1 MSVTFMEETQL
12 APAADNH
19 LFRQVRDSDYQNGT
33 LSSLAFRPMPK
44 DKGELSVDVERLVIN
59 QQPVY
64 TSAQQSYTSFK
75 ANGGGRNSVGV
86 WAVTTQ
92 ECSDHGLTA
101 YHQPKL
107 DPPPNP
113 VHGYV
118 DFKPL
123 PEKDWRK
130 KGARLAECA
139 MKRGCVHSPAPV
151 PPQSPPTAPTGET
164 PPPSP

>member
-1 MSVTFMEETQL
+1 MSVMFTEETQL
-12 APAADNH
+12 APATDNH
-19 LFRQVRDSDYQNGT
+19 LFRQVRESELQNGV

-44 DKGELSVDVERLVIN
+44 DHGELSVDVERLVIN
-59 QQPVY
+59 QQPVH
-64 TSAQQSYTSFK
+64 TTAQQAYESFK
-75 ANGGGRNSVGV
+75 ANSGGGRNSAGV

-92 ECSDHGLTA
+92 ECSDYGLNA
-101 YHQPKL
+101 YHQPKT

-118 DFKPL
+118 DFKPV

-139 MKRGCVHSPAPV
+139 MKRGCVHPPDGST
-151 PPQSPPTAPTGET
+151 PQSPPQ
-164 PPPSP
+164 